1 MRHVPSFARD
11 RAEGSTSG
19 PAHTPGPLR
28 PLTHPDALASI
39 AALEASPQ
47 ECSLLIL
54 GEPGM
59 GKSHLIEIAR
69 ERATT
74 RVAVVR
80 VNPGEMSI
88 ALAGLS
94 SVISALRS
102 HGAVGCEVTLP
113 SRSPDEMYAAARDLL
128 DMLKALDLPPTM
140 LLIDDVDR
148 MDDESRVLLGLM
160 VGRLSGSGLRI
171 VATATHTES
180 DGPLAGM
187 PAIRLAPLTIEQ
199 TIELARLRA
208 PGADPSSLRIVAGYV
223 GGNPSIL
230 LEQLQQVHTG
240 ELAGAR
246 WLTLPPRSTPVLER
260 VAFPIIESLGDVER
274 SVLDAAVLAPL
285 SHSAALSEQ
294 HSGAHDAL
302 EDLIAAAILVRRGEY
317 VEVADPRTRLQ
328 VYWALDSQARRLSRA
343 AMASSTAPH
352 DDRLAAWYRSF
363 DDHGPEAVQ
372 DLLSGAIWL
381 VDEGRTREA
390 VEYVERALSWSPR
403 IERHA
408 NLLIK
413 LCARLMRNGEMHLAA
428 RYSSRARPELSTP
441 GQAMQLATIKVTARV
456 MDTRMLDDEEVLT
469 LISLHSDA
477 NKDAAGLMLILAMFF
492 RSERWEVHEART
504 LLERSGRLVDGL
516 SETVREKMRAMTEI
530 LDALDGAPIAPGM
543 TEPVDVEKTPPDLLL
558 MRGRALM
565 WRERHAEARMIFM
578 AVLNHP
584 PGQDPVWSELATF
597 ARIGNEISAG
607 DFRLA
612 RTAIRA
618 WDDTSAWISGFTA
631 TSTYLQA
638 WYAFSVG
645 QVAEA
650 EELIASC
657 IEQAVDEAA
666 VGLHARAL
674 ALRGQMKIVDGDLE
688 GAVTA
693 FREVTDKS
701 MRLRNPILLRHSA
714 DYVEVC
720 VRTGRLTE
728 ARAAV
733 ETLERRHRERPS
745 RWAELALMRCR
756 ALVQPGAASI
766 ELFTAAIGAFGRDES
781 PYDLGRTLVCLADRQ
796 DELGRDSRR
805 TRMSAVTAF
814 ERAGAEVWV
823 AHQASVAV
831 STRVPD
837 ILDELTEEE
846 RAVVGRLLLGQRT
859 REIAEVLHVS
869 VRTVELRL
877 TRIYRTLGV
886 RSRVELVALLD
897 Q

>member
-1 MRHVPSFARD
+1 V
-11 RAEGSTSG
+11 
-19 PAHTPGPLR
+19 
-28 PLTHPDALASI
+28 THADALANV
-39 AALEASPQ
+39 AALADSPH
-47 ECSLLIL
+47 ERSLLIL
-54 GEPGM
+54 GEPGI
-59 GKSHLIEIAR
+59 GKSYVVESAL
-69 ERATT
+69 ERTAT
-74 RVAVVR
+74 RVAAVR
-80 VNPGEMSI
+80 VNPGEMSF

-94 SVISALRS
+94 SVISAVRESQTDDAGGSLALRS
-102 HGAVGCEVTLP
+102 DT
-113 SRSPDEMYAAARDLL
+113 PDALFAAAHDVL
-128 DMLKALDLPPTM
+128 DMLKGLALPPT
-140 LLIDDVDR
+140 LVLIDGVDR
-148 MDDESRVLLGLM
+148 MDDESLVVLGLM
-160 VGRLSGSGLRI
+160 VGRLSGTGVRV
-171 VATATHTES
+171 VATATQVDPEARLS
-180 DGPLAGM
+180 AM
-187 PAIRLAPLTIEQ
+187 PVIRLAPLTIEQ

-208 PGADPSSLRIVAGYV
+208 PDADPSSLRIVAGYV

-230 LEQLQQVHTG
+230 FEQLQQVQTG

-260 VAFPIIESLGDVER
+260 VALPIVDSLGEVER

-294 HSGAHDAL
+294 LSGAPDAL
-302 EDLIAAAILVRRGEY
+302 EDLIAAAILIRRGEY

-328 VYWALDSQARRLSRA
+328 VYWALDSQARRLHRV
-343 AMASSTAPH
+343 AMAASTAPH

-363 DDHGPEAVQ
+363 DDHGPEAVR
-372 DLLSGAIWL
+372 DLLTGAIWL
-381 VDEGRTREA
+381 VGEGRTREA
-390 VEYVERALSWSPR
+390 VEYIERALSWSPR

-408 NLLIK
+408 DLLIR

-441 GQAMQLATIKVTARV
+441 GQSMQLATIKVAARV
-456 MDTRMLDDEEVLT
+456 MDTRVLDDEEVLT
-469 LISLHSDA
+469 LIRLHSDA
-477 NKDAAGLMLILAMFF
+477 NKDAAGLMLTLAMFF

-504 LLERSGRLVDGL
+504 LLERTGQLVDGL
-516 SETVREKMRAMTEI
+516 SDVVREKVRAMSEI
-530 LDALDGAPIAPGM
+530 LDALDGASIAPDM
-543 TEPVDVEKTPPDLLL
+543 TEPVDVEKSPPDVLL

-584 PGQDPVWSELATF
+584 PGQDPVWSELATY

-612 RTAIRA
+612 RIAIRA
-618 WDDTSAWISGFTA
+618 WDDTSQWISGFTA
-631 TSTYLQA
+631 TSAYFHA
-638 WYAFSVG
+638 WHAFSVG

-650 EELIASC
+650 EELIATC
-657 IEQAVDEAA
+657 IEQAVEEAA
-666 VGLHARAL
+666 SGVHARAL
-674 ALRGQMKIVDGDLE
+674 ALRGRMKIVGGDLE
-688 GAVTA
+688 GAITV

-701 MRLRNPILLRHSA
+701 MRFRNPILLRHSA

-728 ARAAV
+728 ANAAV

-745 RWAELALMRCR
+745 RWAELVLMRCR
-756 ALVQPGAASI
+756 ALVRTDATSI
-766 ELFTAAIGAFGRDES
+766 ELFTAATEAFGRDES
-781 PYDLGRTLVCLADRQ
+781 PYELGRTFVCLADRQ

-814 ERAGAEVWV
+814 ERAGADVWV
-823 AHQASVAV
+823 AYLAAVAV
-831 STRVPD
+831 ATRIPD
-837 ILDELTEEE
+837 ILDQLTDEE
-846 RAVVGRLLLGQRT
+846 RVVAGRLVLGQRT
-859 REIAEVLHVS
+859 REIAEGLHVS

-886 RSRVELVALLD
+886 RSRIELVALLD